1 MNEEQIKE
9 LKKSMTSVYKQL
21 GEGRPLSELAGEE
34 EQVSAYLS
42 HADVTAENLRAC
54 SRSIE
59 DVLEYAWELEA
70 GESTGVLDEG
80 GSLYLIECTDRSG
93 NDPASIEEVK
103 DNINKALREERYEA
117 IVRKRAEN
125 AIVEGDMER
134 IFYFMKKH
142 IEE

>member
-54 SRSIE
+54 SRIRM
-59 DVLEYAWELEA
+59 
-70 GESTGVLDEG
+70 GI
-80 GSLYLIECTDRSG
+80 GSG
-93 NDPASIEEVK
+93 
-103 DNINKALREERYEA
+103 
-117 IVRKRAEN
+117 
-125 AIVEGDMER
+125 R
-134 IFYFMKKH
+134 IDGCFR
-142 IEE
+142 